1 MIPVGSPYP
10 IRIDLFSDTITR
22 PSGAMRQAMAH
33 AEVGDEQKGED
44 PSTNELVALARE
56 LLGKE
61 EAVFLPSGTMCNQI
75 SYALHC
81 RPGDAILVDDNAHSL
96 CHEETGAPALAG
108 ALFRPIKADRGVF
121 SADQLTAALGPEGR
135 SMARNA
141 VLSIEQPSNLG
152 GGTCWS
158 LEGITSVTA
167 VARAHQ
173 IKTHMDGARLLN
185 AVVATGVSARD
196 FCAPFDSVWL
206 DLSKGLGA
214 PLGAV
219 LAGDADFIS
228 EAWRLKQRW
237 GGSMR
242 QSGIVAAAGTFAL
255 RNNVDRLA
263 DDHANARLLAELL
276 AGHRNISIDPTTVQT
291 NIVLFDLVDCP
302 VTAPV
307 LVERLLRK
315 CGVRMGAFGPS
326 TIRAVTHLDVD
337 TAGVRLAAEAL
348 CELLDETY
356 SMHVSKKELLT

>member
-1 MIPVGSPYP
+1 MIPVRSNHP

-22 PSGAMRQAMAH
+22 PTEAMRQAMAK

-44 PSTNELVALARE
+44 PSTNELVALTRE

-75 SYALHC
+75 AYALHC
-81 RPGDAILVDDNAHSL
+81 RPGDAILVDESAHSL

-108 ALFRPIKADRGVF
+108 AMYRPIASDRGVF
-121 SADQLTAALGPEGR
+121 SVARLEAALRPEGR
-135 SMARNA
+135 SSARNA

-152 GGTCWS
+152 GGTCWT
-158 LEGITSVTA
+158 LEGITSVTK
-167 VARAHQ
+167 VARAHR

-185 AVVATGVSARD
+185 AVVSTGVSARD

-214 PLGAV
+214 PVGAV
-219 LAGDADFIS
+219 LAGDTDFIN

-276 AGHRNISIDPTTVQT
+276 AVHPHISIDPLKVQT
-291 NIVLFDLVDCP
+291 NIVLFDLVDFP
-302 VTAPV
+302 VTAAV
-307 LVERLLRK
+307 LVDRLLQK
-315 CGVRMGAFGPS
+315 SGVRMGAFGPS

-337 TAGVRLAAEAL
+337 TGGVRLAAQAL
-348 CELLDETY
+348 TELLDETY
-356 SMHVSKKELLT
+356 SMHVSKRSN